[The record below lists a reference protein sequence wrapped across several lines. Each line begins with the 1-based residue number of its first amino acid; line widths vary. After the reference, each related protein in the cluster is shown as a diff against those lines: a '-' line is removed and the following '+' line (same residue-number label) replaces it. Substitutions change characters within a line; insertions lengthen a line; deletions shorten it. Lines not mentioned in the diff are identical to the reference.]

1 MVPANFNQLYYFW
14 VIVKAGSISAAA
26 KRLLLNQSTLS
37 LQMKQLEAALGKRLL
52 LRGRHGVTPTA
63 EGGLTFEYCEVMF
76 SQAEE
81 LFALLRS
88 GRPAESPRIRFGA
101 SESLSRDKI
110 IEVLDYI
117 RAFQSGV
124 SVRIFTGSAEE
135 LQNRLER
142 HRLDL
147 VLSDM
152 DLSASMGGDFRS
164 RLVSSVQ
171 LYFLASPEMR
181 KRMRVFP
188 SGLQR
193 IPFLLRAPGNPV
205 RKDMEHFLHRNKI
218 IPNVQA
224 EVEDSDLIRLMA
236 LQGQGAAVMDTLVV
250 KEALDSGT
258 LVRLHKN
265 PVGIREN
272 IWFLCRRSQSARP
285 GTQKILD
292 VLMGRFAF
300 KRNRCA

>member
-14 VIVKAGSISAAA
+14 VITKAGSISAAA

-37 LQMKQLEAALGKRLL
+37 LQMKQLEASLGKRLL
-52 LRGRHGVTPTA
+52 LRGRHGVTPTD
-63 EGGLTFEYCEVMF
+63 EGGMAFEYCETIF

-88 GRPAESPRIRFGA
+88 GQPVKAPRVRFGA

-110 IEVLDYI
+110 IEVIEYI
-117 RAFQSGV
+117 RTLQAGV
-124 SVRIFTGSAEE
+124 SLRIFTGSAEE

-147 VLSDM
+147 VVCDV
-152 DLSASMGGDFRS
+152 DLSVRMGRNFQS
-164 RLVSSVQ
+164 RLVSSTQ
-171 LYFLASPEMR
+171 LHFLASPEMKR
-181 KRMRVFP
+181 RMRTFP

-193 IPFLLRAPGNPV
+193 LPLLLRAPGNPV
-205 RKDMEHFLHRNKI
+205 RKDVEHFLHRNKI
-218 IPNVQA
+218 TPNVHA

-236 LQGQGAAVMDTLVV
+236 IQGQGVAVMDTLAAE
-250 KEALDSGT
+250 KALDSGR
-258 LVRLHKN
+258 LVRLHKK

-272 IWFLCRRSQSARP
+272 VWFLCRRSQSARP
-285 GTQKILD
+285 GTQKVLD
-292 VLMGRFAF
+292 VLMERFAF
-300 KRNRCA
+300 KR